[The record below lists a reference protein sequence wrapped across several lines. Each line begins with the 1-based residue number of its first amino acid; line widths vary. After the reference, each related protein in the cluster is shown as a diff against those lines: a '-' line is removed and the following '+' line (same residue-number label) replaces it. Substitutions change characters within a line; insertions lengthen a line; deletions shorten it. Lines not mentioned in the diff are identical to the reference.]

1 MRIKNNK
8 HHAELATD
16 VYTSNIFNVANL
28 IAYKATEAT
37 DEVPSYSR
45 TSSFHVGEDDAD
57 EYDLTARSM

>member
-1 MRIKNNK
+1 MRIKNNEY
-8 HHAELATD
+8 HAELRTD